1 MSENSDKKEKKPKK
15 KIKDEDNKSDI
26 DSKEVKNISG
36 DEGEKKKKKKKSERG
51 RSKSPSKKDRG
62 RSGSRG
68 GSRDRKNRVKAKGG
82 KKVLDEN
89 PEKWSRDTLVE
100 AINELGEFSLNR
112 STGSGSLT
120 MNSKKIMN
128 DQLTVILEAMRRF
141 TEIQHVTLTKCGL
154 TDELFAKML
163 ENLQGLRHLKT
174 LSLTFNS
181 LTGITCDIIISAFMT
196 VGRKIEHLDLR
207 NNNITDEDGT
217 RLARGFPLVHT
228 LNGIPML
235 STVQSRDKSIRP
247 MSSTVLDL
255 SNHQIRL
262 PEVAI
267 ICELI
272 KNKKSVHIGVINLSN
287 NGIDANG
294 SIMLCNTIANLKNIY
309 KIDVSH
315 NPVTNKGKNIEGIK
329 AWVNLTAKSTFLS
342 EMITNGIDLS
352 EEHKDRLT
360 RSLAVNHAQRLRM
373 QPSFFNEWSLETILA
388 NAKEMRI
395 NPLKEYEPSFDMDPT
410 FASINNVPIR
420 TVEVDGDEIII
431 TKQVVKIKRKKKL
444 L

>member
-1 MSENSDKKEKKPKK
+1 MSENADKKEKKSKAK
-15 KIKDEDNKSDI
+15 LIDEDNKATEI

-36 DEGEKKKKKKKSERG
+36 KKKKKSERG
-51 RSKSPSKKDRG
+51 RSKSPSKNDRG

-68 GSRDRKNRVKAKGG
+68 RSRDRKNRSKAKGG
-82 KKVLDEN
+82 KKALDEN
-89 PEKWSRDTLVE
+89 PEKWSRDVLVQ
-100 AINELGEFSLNR
+100 AINDLGEFSLNR
-112 STGSGSLT
+112 STGSGSIS

-128 DQLTVILEAMRRF
+128 DQLIVILEALRRF
-141 TEIQHVTLTKCGL
+141 TEIQHVTITKCGL

-181 LTGITCDIIISAFMT
+181 LTGITCDLIISAFMT
-196 VGRKIEHLDLR
+196 VGRKVEHLDLR
-207 NNNITDEDGT
+207 NNNITDEDGAK
-217 RLARGFPLVHT
+217 LARGFPLVFT
-228 LNGIPML
+228 LNGIPMK
-235 STVQSRDKSIRP
+235 STLQSSDKSIRP
-247 MSSTVLDL
+247 ISSTELDL
-255 SNHQIRL
+255 SDRQLRL

-272 KNKKSVHIGVINLSN
+272 KNKKSIHVGVINLSN
-287 NGIDANG
+287 NGIDAKG
-294 SIMLCNTIANLKNIY
+294 SIMLCNTISNLKNIY

-315 NPVTNKGKNIEGIK
+315 NPVTNKGKNIEGIE
-329 AWVNLTAKSTFLS
+329 AWVNLTAKSTILS

-352 EEHKDRLT
+352 EEHEDRLT
-360 RSLAVNHAQRLRM
+360 RSLAVNHAQRLRI

-388 NAKEMRI
+388 NAAELRL
-395 NPLKEYEPSFDMDPT
+395 NPLDDFEPSFDIDPS

-420 TVEVDGDEIII
+420 SVEVDGDEITI
-431 TKQVVKIKRKKKL
+431 TKHVITVKRKKKL